1 MSASSQTNDL
11 KNRILFTIFI
21 LAVYRFGTFVPIPGI
36 DPEQLQTMMSGNQ
49 KGLLGMFNVFSGGA
63 VSRMAI
69 FALGIMP
76 YISSSIIVQL
86 LTGVSEYFKNLKNL
100 GHKILYIDEEGLMS
114 FNKEFTHRRV
124 TKKSLEL
131 IDTYFTWGSK
141 HQSDMIDLFPDFRNK
156 FKVVGNPRFDI
167 IKKNSK
173 SFYVDEVKKI
183 KDASDEKKAKL
194 EKLNLL
200 MQELLVKKVLIPI
213 SLKGLTKNSK
223 QAKIEEA
230 NLGKKKQIKFKLKTN
245 GLNCDLDMEKPP
257 LFDTG
262 EFSLRFF
269 AGEAEYALQ
278 VRSFR
283 YSKPTTGPQTDIT
296 PKSGGAKLGKSS
308 VEATRP
314 FLKKLGLDLPPSVV
328 KDPMITISGKFTSQQ
343 IDFWTNFY
351 DKIKDVKIEGQKV
364 NWDAPLVYG
373 DRKSSFKNN
382 LITGLSNFERDRNTL
397 GRIFSKL
404 HALRMIALY

>member
-1 MSASSQTNDL
+1 MADARDTKKQENGSL
-11 KNRILFTIFI
+11 VFF
-21 LAVYRFGTFVPIPGI
+21 
-36 DPEQLQTMMSGNQ
+36 EQLIEKGKEPTIAFVEKNAYPDMPAIWYYYYQLQGKALKQYLGNQ
-49 KGLLGMFNVFSGGA
+49 KDYA
-63 VSRMAI
+63 YSRDD
-69 FALGIMP
+69 GIMP
-76 YISSSIIVQL
+76 IL
-86 LTGVSEYFKNLKNL
+86 ETAAKNMGVS
-100 GHKILYIDEEGLMS
+100 
-114 FNKEFTHRRV
+114 
-124 TKKSLEL
+124 TK
-131 IDTYFTWGSK
+131 DNW
-141 HQSDMIDLFPDFRNK
+141 
-156 FKVVGNPRFDI
+156 NPMDIVMVKKKQQAKI
-167 IKKNSK
+167 IKQVQEIDK
-173 SFYVDEVKKI
+173 SG
-183 KDASDEKKAKL
+183 DEKTAKL
-194 EKLNLL
+194 ERLNLL
-200 MQELLVKKVLIPI
+200 MQELLVNKTLLPI
-213 SLKGLTKNSK
+213 SLKGLTKTSK

-245 GLNCDLDMEKPP
+245 SLNCDLDMEKPP

-269 AGEAEYALQ
+269 AGESEYALQ

-343 IDFWTNFY
+343 IDFWTNLY
-351 DKIKDVKIEGQKV
+351 DKIKDVKIDGQKV

-382 LITGLSNFERDRNTL
+382 LVTGLKNYEKDRNTL

-404 HALRMIALY
+404 HALRTIQLYQTISEKGVFDKWLETLYYGAKKEFSNLNGPFIKIF

>member
-1 MSASSQTNDL
+1 MADARDTKKQENGSL
-11 KNRILFTIFI
+11 VFF
-21 LAVYRFGTFVPIPGI
+21 
-36 DPEQLQTMMSGNQ
+36 EQLIEKGKEPTIAFVEKNAYPDMPAIWYYYYQLQGKALKQYLGNQ
-49 KGLLGMFNVFSGGA
+49 KDYA
-63 VSRMAI
+63 YSRDD
-69 FALGIMP
+69 GIMP
-76 YISSSIIVQL
+76 IL
-86 LTGVSEYFKNLKNL
+86 ETAAKNMGVS
-100 GHKILYIDEEGLMS
+100 
-114 FNKEFTHRRV
+114 
-124 TKKSLEL
+124 TK
-131 IDTYFTWGSK
+131 DNW
-141 HQSDMIDLFPDFRNK
+141 
-156 FKVVGNPRFDI
+156 NPMDI
-167 IKKNSK
+167 
-173 SFYVDEVKKI
+173 VMVKKKQQTKI
-183 KDASDEKKAKL
+183 ISQVQEIDKSGDEKTAKL
-194 EKLNLL
+194 ERLNLL
-200 MQELLVKKVLIPI
+200 MQELLVKKTLLPI
-213 SLKGLTKNSK
+213 SLKGLTKTSK

-245 GLNCDLDMEKPP
+245 SLNCDLDMEKPP

-328 KDPMITISGKFTSQQ
+328 KDPMITISGKFTTQQ
-343 IDFWTNFY
+343 IDFWTNLY
-351 DKIKDVKIEGQKV
+351 DKIKDVKIDGQKV
-364 NWDAPLVYG
+364 SWDAPLVYG

-382 LITGLSNFERDRNTL
+382 LVTGLKNYQKDRNTL

-404 HALRMIALY
+404 HALRTIQLYQTISKKGVFDKWLETLYYGAKKEFSNLNGPFIKIF

>member
-1 MSASSQTNDL
+1 MADARDTKKQENGSL
-11 KNRILFTIFI
+11 VFF
-21 LAVYRFGTFVPIPGI
+21 
-36 DPEQLQTMMSGNQ
+36 EQLIEKGKEPTIAFVEKNAYPDMPAIWYYYYQLQGKALKQYLGNQ
-49 KGLLGMFNVFSGGA
+49 KDYA
-63 VSRMAI
+63 YSRDD
-69 FALGIMP
+69 GIMP
-76 YISSSIIVQL
+76 IL
-86 LTGVSEYFKNLKNL
+86 ETAAKNMGVS
-100 GHKILYIDEEGLMS
+100 
-114 FNKEFTHRRV
+114 
-124 TKKSLEL
+124 TK
-131 IDTYFTWGSK
+131 DNW
-141 HQSDMIDLFPDFRNK
+141 
-156 FKVVGNPRFDI
+156 NPMDI
-167 IKKNSK
+167 
-173 SFYVDEVKKI
+173 VMVKKKQEAKI
-183 KDASDEKKAKL
+183 ISQVEEIDKSGDEKTAKL
-194 EKLNLL
+194 ERLNLL
-200 MQELLVKKVLIPI
+200 MQELLVNKTLLPI
-213 SLKGLTKNSK
+213 SLKGLTKTSK

-245 GLNCDLDMEKPP
+245 SLNCDLDMEKPP

-328 KDPMITISGKFTSQQ
+328 KDPMITISGKFTTQQ
-343 IDFWTNFY
+343 IDFWTNLY
-351 DKIKDVKIEGQKV
+351 DKIKDVKIDGQKV
-364 NWDAPLVYG
+364 SWDAPLVYG

-382 LITGLSNFERDRNTL
+382 LVTGLKNYEKDRNTL

-404 HALRMIALY
+404 HALRTIQLYQTIYTKGVFDKWLETLYYGAKKEFSNLNGPFIKIF

>member
-1 MSASSQTNDL
+1 MADARDTKKQENGSL
-11 KNRILFTIFI
+11 VFF
-21 LAVYRFGTFVPIPGI
+21 
-36 DPEQLQTMMSGNQ
+36 EQLIEKGKEPTIAFVEKNAYPDMPAIWYYYYQLQGKALKQYLGNQ
-49 KGLLGMFNVFSGGA
+49 KDYA
-63 VSRMAI
+63 YSRDD
-69 FALGIMP
+69 GIMP
-76 YISSSIIVQL
+76 IL
-86 LTGVSEYFKNLKNL
+86 ETAAKNMGVS
-100 GHKILYIDEEGLMS
+100 
-114 FNKEFTHRRV
+114 
-124 TKKSLEL
+124 TK
-131 IDTYFTWGSK
+131 DNW
-141 HQSDMIDLFPDFRNK
+141 
-156 FKVVGNPRFDI
+156 NPMDIVMVKKKQQAKI
-167 IKKNSK
+167 IKQVQEIDK
-173 SFYVDEVKKI
+173 SG
-183 KDASDEKKAKL
+183 DEKTAKL
-194 EKLNLL
+194 ERLNLL
-200 MQELLVKKVLIPI
+200 MQELLVNKTLLPI
-213 SLKGLTKNSK
+213 SLKGLTKTSK

-245 GLNCDLDMEKPP
+245 SLNCDLDMEKPP

-328 KDPMITISGKFTSQQ
+328 KDPMITISGKFTTQQ
-343 IDFWTNFY
+343 IDFWTNLY
-351 DKIKDVKIEGQKV
+351 DKIKDVKIDGQKV
-364 NWDAPLVYG
+364 SWDAPLVYG

-382 LITGLSNFERDRNTL
+382 LVTGLKNYQKDRNTL

-404 HALRMIALY
+404 HALRTIQLYQTISKKGVFDKWLETLYYGAKKEFSNLNGPFIKIF

>member
-1 MSASSQTNDL
+1 MADARDTKKQENGSLVFFENLIEKGKEPTIAFVE
-11 KNRILFTIFI
+11 KNAYPDMPAIW
-21 LAVYRFGTFVPIPGI
+21 YYYY
-36 DPEQLQTMMSGNQ
+36 QLQGKALKQYLGNQ
-49 KGLLGMFNVFSGGA
+49 KDYA
-63 VSRMAI
+63 YSRDD
-69 FALGIMP
+69 GIMP
-76 YISSSIIVQL
+76 IL
-86 LTGVSEYFKNLKNL
+86 ETAAKNMGVS
-100 GHKILYIDEEGLMS
+100 
-114 FNKEFTHRRV
+114 
-124 TKKSLEL
+124 TK
-131 IDTYFTWGSK
+131 DNW
-141 HQSDMIDLFPDFRNK
+141 
-156 FKVVGNPRFDI
+156 NPMDIVMVKKKQQAKI
-167 IKKNSK
+167 IKQVQEIDK
-173 SFYVDEVKKI
+173 SG
-183 KDASDEKKAKL
+183 DEKTAKL
-194 EKLNLL
+194 ERLNLL
-200 MQELLVKKVLIPI
+200 MQELLVNKTLLPI
-213 SLKGLTKNSK
+213 SLKGLTKTSK

-245 GLNCDLDMEKPP
+245 SLNCDLDMEKPP

-343 IDFWTNFY
+343 IDFWTNLY
-351 DKIKDVKIEGQKV
+351 DKIKDVKIDGQKV

-382 LITGLSNFERDRNTL
+382 LLTGLKNYQKDRNTL

-404 HALRMIALY
+404 HALRTIQLYQTISKKGVFDKWLETLYYGAKKEFSNLNGPFIKIF

>member
-1 MSASSQTNDL
+1 MADARDTKKQENGSL
-11 KNRILFTIFI
+11 VFF
-21 LAVYRFGTFVPIPGI
+21 
-36 DPEQLQTMMSGNQ
+36 EQLIEKGKEPTIAFVEKNAYPDMPAIWYYYYQLQGKALKQYLGNQ
-49 KGLLGMFNVFSGGA
+49 KDYA
-63 VSRMAI
+63 YSRDD
-69 FALGIMP
+69 GIMP
-76 YISSSIIVQL
+76 IL
-86 LTGVSEYFKNLKNL
+86 ETAAKNMGVS
-100 GHKILYIDEEGLMS
+100 
-114 FNKEFTHRRV
+114 
-124 TKKSLEL
+124 TK
-131 IDTYFTWGSK
+131 DNW
-141 HQSDMIDLFPDFRNK
+141 
-156 FKVVGNPRFDI
+156 NPMDI
-167 IKKNSK
+167 
-173 SFYVDEVKKI
+173 VMVKKKQQTKI
-183 KDASDEKKAKL
+183 ISQVQEIDKSGDEKTAKL
-194 EKLNLL
+194 ERLNLL
-200 MQELLVKKVLIPI
+200 MQELLVNKTLLPI
-213 SLKGLTKNSK
+213 SLKGLTKTSK

-245 GLNCDLDMEKPP
+245 SLNCDLDMEKPP

-328 KDPMITISGKFTSQQ
+328 KDPMITISGKFTTQQ
-343 IDFWTNFY
+343 IDFWTNLY
-351 DKIKDVKIEGQKV
+351 DKIKDVKIDGQKV
-364 NWDAPLVYG
+364 SWDAPLVYG

-382 LITGLSNFERDRNTL
+382 LVTGLKNYQKDRNTL

-404 HALRMIALY
+404 HALRTIQLYQTISKKGVFDKWLETLYYGAKKEFSNLNGPFIKIF

>member
-1 MSASSQTNDL
+1 MADARDTKKQENGSL
-11 KNRILFTIFI
+11 VFF
-21 LAVYRFGTFVPIPGI
+21 
-36 DPEQLQTMMSGNQ
+36 EQLIEKGKEPTIAFVEKNAYPDMPAIWYYYYQLQGKALKQYLGNQ
-49 KGLLGMFNVFSGGA
+49 KDYA
-63 VSRMAI
+63 YSRDD
-69 FALGIMP
+69 GIMP
-76 YISSSIIVQL
+76 IL
-86 LTGVSEYFKNLKNL
+86 ETAAKNMGVS
-100 GHKILYIDEEGLMS
+100 
-114 FNKEFTHRRV
+114 
-124 TKKSLEL
+124 TK
-131 IDTYFTWGSK
+131 DNW
-141 HQSDMIDLFPDFRNK
+141 
-156 FKVVGNPRFDI
+156 NPMDI
-167 IKKNSK
+167 
-173 SFYVDEVKKI
+173 VMVKKKQEKKI
-183 KDASDEKKAKL
+183 ISQVEEIENSGDEKTAKL
-194 EKLNLL
+194 ERLNLL
-200 MQELLVKKVLIPI
+200 MQELLVNKTLLPI
-213 SLKGLTKNSK
+213 SLKGLTKTSK

-245 GLNCDLDMEKPP
+245 SLNCDLDMEKPP

-328 KDPMITISGKFTSQQ
+328 KDPMITISGKFTTQQ
-343 IDFWTNFY
+343 IDFWTNLY
-351 DKIKDVKIEGQKV
+351 DKIKDVKIDGQKV
-364 NWDAPLVYG
+364 SWDAPLVYG

-382 LITGLSNFERDRNTL
+382 LVTGLKNYQKDRNTL

-404 HALRMIALY
+404 HALRTIQLYQTISRKGVFDKWLETLYYGAKKEFSNLNGPFIKIF

>member
-1 MSASSQTNDL
+1 MADARDTKKQENGSL
-11 KNRILFTIFI
+11 VFF
-21 LAVYRFGTFVPIPGI
+21 
-36 DPEQLQTMMSGNQ
+36 EQLIEKGKEPTIAFVEKNAYPDMPAIWYYYYQLQGKALKQYLGNQ
-49 KGLLGMFNVFSGGA
+49 KDYA
-63 VSRMAI
+63 YSRDD
-69 FALGIMP
+69 GIMP
-76 YISSSIIVQL
+76 IL
-86 LTGVSEYFKNLKNL
+86 ETAAKNMGVS
-100 GHKILYIDEEGLMS
+100 
-114 FNKEFTHRRV
+114 
-124 TKKSLEL
+124 TK
-131 IDTYFTWGSK
+131 DNW
-141 HQSDMIDLFPDFRNK
+141 
-156 FKVVGNPRFDI
+156 NPMDI
-167 IKKNSK
+167 
-173 SFYVDEVKKI
+173 VMVKKKQEAKI
-183 KDASDEKKAKL
+183 ISQVEEIDKSGDEKTAKL
-194 EKLNLL
+194 ERLNLL
-200 MQELLVKKVLIPI
+200 MQELLVNKTLLPI
-213 SLKGLTKNSK
+213 SLKGLTKTSK

-245 GLNCDLDMEKPP
+245 SLNCDLDMEKPP

-328 KDPMITISGKFTSQQ
+328 KDPMITISGKFTTQQ
-343 IDFWTNFY
+343 IDFWTNLY
-351 DKIKDVKIEGQKV
+351 DKIKDVKIDGQKV
-364 NWDAPLVYG
+364 SWDAPLVYG

-382 LITGLSNFERDRNTL
+382 LVTGLKNYEKDRNTL

-404 HALRMIALY
+404 HALRTIQLYQTISTKGVFDKWLETLYYGAKKEFSNLNGPFIKIF